1 MSVKWK
7 LFKTLSEGGVSAMWL
22 MQDGSVLA
30 NLYGQKVLVALRPDN
45 KGSYANGT
53 WSHHGRFNLEKLFF
67 SSAVLSDGRLVACGG
82 EDWGPNYPNH
92 TVESNICEIY
102 DFFNEAA
109 TEAVKFPP
117 PTGWTQIGDA
127 PSVVLND
134 GTFMMGNSSLAFS
147 NTVALL
153 DATQLTW
160 TFGGGD
166 GYQEE
171 TWTLLQT
178 GDVLTTSC
186 TNRTSERYNASGNPP
201 GFVPDK
207 NLPVTIGD
215 TVHTETGPAI
225 TMMDGRVICFGALGR
240 TCIYTAGLQGQEG
253 SWVRGPNLPI
263 NPRNGEQLG
272 AADVGAI
279 LEPNGKVLLLVQ
291 GLRKATDKRG
301 HTPSAFVEYDPV
313 HGFGPLLRG
322 APNSSS
328 NNVTRMLLL
337 PNGHGL
343 IIVAQSGKCY
353 DLTFDEGGDASW
365 APTITSFPG
374 TVITGTTVTL
384 AGKQLCGLSECQS
397 FGDDNQQAEN
407 YPMVRFVDHHGDV
420 TYARAHDVSTRS
432 IAPGKASTV
441 LVDIP
446 PSLVT
451 GKYTVYAVAMGIPS
465 RGVTVEVHQIGKRLP
480 QLVGDMDGDGLDEIL
495 VTGPWGI
502 AILKQSHHKMIPLVS
517 VANGVHIGGWKLET
531 ASNNFRLVA
540 NFDRDRASIL
550 VTSRWGIA
558 ILKLDSG
565 KLVELTSARNGHHF
579 GHGPNTWKLDS
590 ASDVFGPVADFDGDG
605 QNEVLV
611 TSGWGLGV
619 LKYSNG
625 SFTPITIVANGTNMG
640 GWTLNT
646 SVDRFGATADFNQ
659 GGQDQVF
666 VTSPSGV
673 TFLTLD
679 STATATSNGLA
690 PNGSDLGGWKL
701 ETSNNV
707 FGQAGNY
714 IAVPSGFGVQPQLFV
729 SGPHGIAILAPLS
742 VLAFFPNGHLPGD
755 QDSGDWHLQTGASLF
770 GPAADYDG
778 DLQDEVLVTSSL
790 GIGVLSFGMTVNV
803 ENGAGAGVAVWET
816 IVLNGDSVGAWSL
829 DARTN
834 NFGAAANYSPSYGQP
849 ILGQSQSVGGALQGP
864 VQAGVFVTGPVGIG
878 ILKFPQW
885 QGLSSPMMQLNGAPF
900 GPLLQPDGTH
910 SGHWLLDTAHDQ
922 F

>member
-30 NLYGQKVLVALRPDN
+30 NLYGQKQLVALRPDK

-53 WSHHGRFNLEKLFF
+53 WSPHGRLHLEKLFF
-67 SSAVLSDGRLVACGG
+67 ASAVLPDGRLVACGG
-82 EDWGPNYPNH
+82 EEIGPNNYENQRQS
-92 TVESNICEIY
+92 ESNVCEIY
-102 DFFNEAA
+102 DFFNDAA
-109 TEAVKFPP
+109 TEAVQFPAP
-117 PTGWTQIGDA
+117 AGWTSIGDA

-147 NTVALL
+147 NNVALL
-153 DATQLTW
+153 DATHLTW
-160 TFGGGD
+160 TFGTGD

-178 GDVLTTSC
+178 GDVITTSC

-207 NLPVTIGD
+207 TLPVTLGD

-225 TMMDGRVICFGALGR
+225 TVMDGRVICFGALGH
-240 TCIYTAGLQGQEG
+240 TCIYTPGLQGEEG
-253 SWVRGPNLPI
+253 SWVQGHNLPI
-263 NPRNGEQLG
+263 NPHNGEQLG

-291 GLRKATDKRG
+291 GLRKPNNRRG
-301 HTPSAFVEYDPV
+301 HTPSAFVEYDTV
-313 HGFGPLLRG
+313 HGFGPLLPG

-343 IIVAQSGKCY
+343 IIVAQSGECY

-365 APTITSFPG
+365 APTITSFPA

-384 AGKQLCGLSECQS
+384 AGTQLCGLSECQS

-446 PSLVT
+446 PSLAS

-495 VTGPWGI
+495 VSGPWGI
-502 AILKQSHHKMIPLVS
+502 AILKQSHHKMVPLAS
-517 VANGVHIGGWKLET
+517 LANGVHIGGWKLDT
-531 ASNNFRLVA
+531 ASDNFRLVA
-540 NFDRDRASIL
+540 NFDNSDRASIL
-550 VTSRWGIA
+550 VTSGGGIA
-558 ILKLDSG
+558 VLKLDSG
-565 KLVELTSARNGHHF
+565 KLVELMSARNGHKF
-579 GHGPNTWKLDS
+579 GDWKLDS
-590 ASDVFGPVADFDGDG
+590 ASNVFGPVADFDGDG
-605 QNEVLV
+605 QREVLV

-625 SFTPITIVANGTNMG
+625 SFTSITMVANGKNMD
-640 GWTLNT
+640 GWTLHT
-646 SVDRFGATADFNQ
+646 GVDRFGATADFNQ

-666 VTSPSGV
+666 VTSPLGV
-673 TFLTLD
+673 TFLTLV
-679 STATATSNGLA
+679 STATATSSGLT

-714 IAVPSGFGVQPQLFV
+714 IAFPAAFGSGPQLFV
-729 SGPHGIAILAPLS
+729 SSPWGIAILAPLS
-742 VLAFFPNGHLPGD
+742 ALAVFPNGQLLGGWD
-755 QDSGDWHLQTGASLF
+755 LKAGASVF

-778 DLQDEVLVTSSL
+778 DLHDEILVTSSS
-790 GIGVLSFGMTVNV
+790 GIGVLSFRNNVNA
-803 ENGAGAGVAVWET
+803 EDGTSRFEAVWET
-816 IVLNGDSVGAWSL
+816 VVPNGNSVGTWSL
-829 DARTN
+829 DTRTN
-834 NFGAAANYSPSYGQP
+834 NLGTAANYSPSYGQP
-849 ILGQSQSVGGALQGP
+849 ILGQSQSVGGSLQGP
-864 VQAGVFVTGPVGIG
+864 VQAGVFVTSEWGIG

-885 QGLSSPMMQLNGAPF
+885 QGPSSPMMQRNSALF
-900 GPLLQPDGTH
+900 GPLLQPDGTR
-910 SGHWLLDTAHDQ
+910 SGDWKLDTARDQ